1 MWKNG
6 KERIRRQEGGRRS
19 DRQRSMKEKIGSLQ
33 IVKKYRNLGL
43 ARRMLVWMLAL
54 SLLPILIIILISYS
68 LNSGVMNQ
76 QTGRLVQANLEQSAS
91 SVENFWNTYDRLI
104 QGIYTDTTYMTLLK
118 PINRWDSS
126 EYQESMHQLEIEL
139 EHLIYS
145 NPEIL
150 GIAILGSHY
159 DCCFYDSITKSGQES
174 IFFNE
179 TEFRSRGLL
188 ELVRQKQETIY
199 SGTIHCS
206 APGYDGYDCLYML
219 HQLVDFDSY
228 QDGLA
233 GCIILCVDE
242 AALRQVYQ
250 DTVTESSL
258 TFVVNRAGEVISHP
272 LENRTY
278 PTIVE
283 TDGEENL
290 TEEQLSQG
298 ALEYVEQVGYFPGG
312 ELQVSSRQVL
322 NGQFYV
328 VNVYDRMDGLS
339 EFRQIAGIILCIGLI
354 AALLCI
360 FFAIQ
365 YSSDVDKSVQPILKA
380 MDEADA
386 AEASSIREEGD
397 DEFTRISRH
406 FNRMMQ
412 RLTHS
417 RQQEKE
423 AMIREKN
430 AEIKSLEAQI
440 NPHFLYNTLDT
451 INWMALNREEYAI
464 SKMLTSLA
472 AILRYSI
479 HRSNTIVEI
488 SEELEYLKKYIY
500 LQQQRF
506 DYSFLCTVEA
516 DEEVRSCRIHKM
528 LIQPFLEN
536 TLVHGFPGDSEMDE
550 VNVRLWKDTGERIRI
565 EIRDNGRGMSPE
577 QVEYFNHFDYRS
589 SSVEESIGV
598 RNVITRLKLYYGEQG
613 EFHMESGTAGTVVTL
628 WIPCGQEQESEE

>member
-1 MWKNG
+1 MARGSMKDKWKN
-6 KERIRRQEGGRRS
+6 
-19 DRQRSMKEKIGSLQ
+19 LQ
-33 IVKKYRNLGL
+33 IVKKYRSLGL
-43 ARRMLVWMLAL
+43 ARRMQVWMLAL
-54 SLLPILIIILISYS
+54 SLLPILIIILISYT
-68 LNSGVMNQ
+68 LNSSVMNQ

-91 SVENFWNTYDRLI
+91 NVENFWNTYDRLI
-104 QGIYTDTTYMTLLK
+104 QGIYTDSTYINLLQ

-126 EYQESMHQLEIEL
+126 EYQESVHQLEIEL

-174 IFFNE
+174 ICFDVN
-179 TEFRSRGLL
+179 EFRSQGLL
-188 ELVRQKQETIY
+188 ELVREKRETIY
-199 SGTIHCS
+199 SSTFRLS
-206 APGYDGYDCLYML
+206 EPGYEERNCFYII
-219 HQLVDFDSY
+219 HQLVDFASY
-228 QDGLA
+228 QDGPA
-233 GCIILCVDE
+233 GCIVLCVDE

-250 DTVTESSL
+250 ETVTESNF
-258 TFVVNRAGEVISHP
+258 TFVVNRAGEVVSHP
-272 LENRTY
+272 LEERSY
-278 PTIVE
+278 PAIVD
-283 TDGEENL
+283 TDGTENL
-290 TEEQLSQG
+290 TDEQLEAG
-298 ALEYVEQVGYFPGG
+298 ALRYVEQAGYFSGG
-312 ELQVSSRQVL
+312 VLQVSSRAVL
-322 NGQFYV
+322 DGQFYV
-328 VNVYDRMDGLS
+328 VNVYNRNDGLS
-339 EFRQIAGIILCIGLI
+339 EFRLIAAVIFCIGVI

-365 YSSDVDKSVQPILKA
+365 YSTDVDKSVRPILKA

-386 AEASSIREEGD
+386 AEAFAIREEGN
-397 DEFTRISRH
+397 DEFARISRH

-412 RLTHS
+412 RLRHS
-417 RQQEKE
+417 REQEKE

-451 INWMALNREEYAI
+451 INWMALDREEYTI

-472 AILRYSI
+472 SILRYSI

-488 SEELEYLKKYIY
+488 EEELEYLKKYIY

-516 DEEVRSCRIHKM
+516 DENVRGCMIHKM

-536 TLVHGFPGDSEMDE
+536 TLVHGFPGNSQMDE
-550 VNVRLWKDTGERIRI
+550 VNVRFQKDSQDRIRI
-565 EIRDNGRGMSPE
+565 EIRDNGKGMPPE
-577 QVEYFNHFDYRS
+577 QVEYFNHFDYTRS
-589 SSVEESIGV
+589 SIEGSIGV

-613 EFHMESGTAGTVVTL
+613 EFHMESGETGTVVTL
-628 WIPCGQEQESEE
+628 WIPCGQEQEREK

>member
-1 MWKNG
+1 
-6 KERIRRQEGGRRS
+6 
-19 DRQRSMKEKIGSLQ
+19 MKKRLGSLL
-33 IVKKYRNLGL
+33 ILKKYKNMGL

-54 SLLPILIIILISYS
+54 SLLPILIIVMISYT
-68 LNSGVMNQ
+68 LNSSVMNQ

-126 EYQESMHQLEIEL
+126 EYQESVHQLEIKL

-159 DCCFYDSITKSGQES
+159 DCCFYDRITKSGRES
-174 IFFNE
+174 ICFNE
-179 TEFRSRGLL
+179 NEFRSHGLL
-188 ELVRQKQETIY
+188 EMVREKRETIY
-199 SGTIHCS
+199 SGTVRRS
-206 APGYDGYDCLYML
+206 APGYDDYDCFYII

-242 AALRQVYQ
+242 EALRQVYE

-258 TFVVNRAGEVISHP
+258 TFVLNREGEVISHP
-272 LENRTY
+272 LENRIY
-278 PTIVE
+278 PSIVE
-283 TDGEENL
+283 TDGEQNL
-290 TEEQLSQG
+290 TEDQISRA
-298 ALEYVEQVGYFPGG
+298 ALEYVDQAGYFPEG

-328 VNVYDRMDGLS
+328 VNVYDRNDGLS
-339 EFRQIAGIILCIGLI
+339 EFRQIAGIIFCIGLI
-354 AALLCI
+354 TALLCI
-360 FFAIQ
+360 FFALQ

-380 MDEADA
+380 MDEADS
-386 AEASSIREEGD
+386 AEASSIQEEGD

-451 INWMALNREEYAI
+451 INWMALNREEYTI

-472 AILRYSI
+472 SILRYSI

-516 DEEVRSCRIHKM
+516 DEEVRSYRIHKM

-536 TLVHGFPGDSEMDE
+536 TLLHGFPGNSEMDE
-550 VNVRLWKDTGERIRI
+550 VNVCLRKDTGGRIRI
-565 EIRDNGRGMSPE
+565 EIRDNGRGMLPE
-577 QVEYFNHFDYRS
+577 QVEYFNHFDYRR
-589 SSVEESIGV
+589 SSVEGSIGV

-613 EFHMESGTAGTVVTL
+613 EFHMESGASGTLVTL
-628 WIPCGQEQESEE
+628 WIPCGQEQENEE